1 MAQLEHTTLEYV
13 VYLLLELYLATTP
26 GRSFRETTRLRTEE
40 EVFII
45 LEEYLS
51 GVPKHTNLLFL

>member
-26 GRSFRETTRLRTEE
+26 GRSFRETTRLM
-40 EVFII
+40 
-45 LEEYLS
+45 
-51 GVPKHTNLLFL
+51 N